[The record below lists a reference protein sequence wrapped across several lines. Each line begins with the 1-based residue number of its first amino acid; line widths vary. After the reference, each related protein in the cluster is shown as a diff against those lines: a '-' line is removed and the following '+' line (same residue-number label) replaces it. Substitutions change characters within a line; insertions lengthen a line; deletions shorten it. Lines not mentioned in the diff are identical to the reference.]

1 MRVERG
7 GWSVERGALS
17 VKKNINWKNLLT
29 FHLQLST
36 FIITFAGEI
45 TKIVTKMD
53 DYPAD
58 KNNS

>member
-1 MRVERG
+1 M
-7 GWSVERGALS
+7 S